1 MIERYVDYMQFSA
14 LINEQECVESK
25 YDIVFPI
32 QFYTRGYRHP
42 LGYRI
47 YFGNPNSKKALV
59 IASGDACQNMRDG
72 DLYDS
77 EIIQY
82 ALSLGGNF
90 TRLDLAVTEYIEDQF
105 VTIEEIE
112 KWLSLGLI
120 DSYHEKFGGKL
131 ISSVYRGGAKE
142 HQTLYIGNMEKR
154 GKAGIFRAY
163 DKGVEM
169 GIGNEIITRIELEER
184 GEKAHNSAIRMA
196 ETNNLS
202 GVFRSRFDVR
212 SEDFARLMDS
222 EAISTKRGKQRENV
236 EHDLEAQARWDWLM
250 KQVAPALLSAIQ
262 QDIAEGKGT
271 YRLNQFLAKAGINK
285 ALNYQKVDLNRD

>member
-14 LINEQECVESK
+14 LINEQECIESK

-90 TRLDLAVTEYIEDQF
+90 TRLDLAVTEYIEDELI
-105 VTIEEIE
+105 TLEDIECWA
-112 KWLSLGLI
+112 KQGLI
-120 DSYHEKFGGKL
+120 ESTL
-131 ISSVYRGGAKE
+131 ISGGIKTISE
-142 HQTLYIGNMEKR
+142 VLVGGSNEVQTLYVGSMKLR
-154 GKAGIFRAY
+154 GKKGIFRAY

-236 EHDLEAQARWDWLM
+236 EHDLEAQARWNWLM

-271 YRLNQFLAKAGINK
+271 YRLNQFLARAGINK

>member
-1 MIERYVDYMQFSA
+1 MIERYIDYMQFSA
-14 LINEQECVESK
+14 LINEQDCIESK

-32 QFYTRGYRHP
+32 QFYSRGYRHP

-47 YFGNPNSKKALV
+47 YFGNPNSKKSLV
-59 IASGDACQNMRDG
+59 ICSGEACQTMRDG

-90 TRLDLAVTEYIEDQF
+90 TRLDLAVTEWIEQDLITLEDIKSWF
-105 VTIEEIE
+105 VLQRIE
-112 KWLSLGLI
+112 SSLI
-120 DSYHEKFGGKL
+120 DGGLKQISSQL
-131 ISSVYRGGAKE
+131 ISQEMSLE
-142 HQTLYIGNMEKR
+142 TLYIGDISRR
-154 GKAGIFRAY
+154 GKRGIFRAY

-169 GIGNEIITRIELEER
+169 GIGNEIVTRIELEER
-184 GEKAHNSAIRMA
+184 GEKAHMSALRMA

-202 GVFRSRFDVR
+202 GVFRSRFDVK
-212 SEDFARLMDS
+212 SPDFERLMDS
-222 EAISTKRGKQRENV
+222 EAISVKRGKQRENV

-271 YRLNQFLAKAGINK
+271 YRLNQFLARAGINK
-285 ALNYQKVDLNRD
+285 ALNYQKVDLSKD